1 MRPWGGL
8 LQLGLCICLA
18 RGDSVR
24 ASQKGGE
31 YVVPEGTRIT
41 LRLNDYL
48 STKLNSEGDI
58 FTGEVVAPIYQGDK
72 LLIPRGSTVTG
83 SISRIVRPG
92 RFKGKAV
99 MNVIFH
105 SIRIP
110 GRGQTAVAASLAGV
124 QSAGNQGVKAEG
136 TIQGE
141 GSKGRDA
148 EKVAAPGLSGAGIGG
163 IVGGGKGAAMGG
175 GIGAAVGLASV
186 FATRGKDL
194 EVRRG
199 TTFDIVL
206 DRPLVIA
213 GEP

>member
-1 MRPWGGL
+1 MRSRVGR
-8 LQLGLCICLA
+8 LQLGLCLYLA
-18 RGDSVR
+18 CGDTVR
-24 ASQKGGE
+24 AQQKAGE
-31 YVVPEGTRIT
+31 YLVPEGTRIT
-41 LRLNDYL
+41 LRLNDHL
-48 STKLNSEGDI
+48 STKLNSEGDT
-58 FTGEVVAPIYQGDK
+58 FTGEVVAPVYQGDK
-72 LLIPRGSTVTG
+72 LLIPKGSTVTG

-99 MNVIFH
+99 MNVMFH

-124 QSAGNQGVKAEG
+124 QSADNQGVKAEG
-136 TIQGE
+136 TIEGE
-141 GSKGRDA
+141 GSKGKDA
-148 EKVAAPGLSGAGIGG
+148 GKVATPGLSGAGIGA

-206 DRPLVIA
+206 DLPLVI
-213 GEP
+213 P